1 VAGEKI
7 LVVDDIKVE
16 RIAFEEELTREGY
29 EVDTVS
35 NGKDALRMI
44 EEKSYDIIFI
54 DYVMPV
60 MNGMATGNAIGSI
73 SPDSEIVLMTGKV
86 YISDREGEKFFR
98 KEGNYYLYKPLE
110 EGELLKI
117 TREVLDRREAERVA
131 GERILIVDD
140 VLIEVTAFEE
150 LLSREGYLVDIA
162 LSGEK
167 AVEMVKQKKYDI
179 VFIDMVMP
187 GMNGIETCKAVKETS
202 PDTISILI
210 TGLRNSGIVDKEKE
224 FIYEGGEIHSLYKP
238 FKEDAVLEVVRSALA
253 KLETKKILVI
263 DDVLIE
269 VTAFEEALGCED
281 YQVDFALSGKEA
293 VKMAEKK
300 RYDIIFIDLVMP
312 EMNGIETC
320 KAIKKVSPD
329 SIPIFFTGKIS
340 TDINDKE
347 IEFMNAG
354 GEVYYLYKPFEEG
367 VILETARKALGL

>member
-1 VAGEKI
+1 MAGEKI

>member
-1 VAGEKI
+1 MAGEKI

-117 TREVLDRREAERVA
+117 TREVLDRREA
-131 GERILIVDD
+131 ERILIVDD